1 MKTILSL
8 AVSFALAATILCP
21 GLAQAEDVPVLDNP
35 PTLFHYPKSNGMGY
49 CSVTVLSD
57 NAAAVNGGLSGNTI
71 TAEAGS
77 TIEVRLFCRYQ
88 YEKLFQTSTGARYK
102 ATVNGPVGTYKGP
115 AGGTQIGQE
124 SPKDPAHPGAELA
137 TGFAWKIK
145 VSSNQQITLGWDD
158 DQGHSDSLSLNIQ
171 TKAAPATASSVTTLS
186 TRTTQVEASVGEVT
200 RRSLRLEMGLLS
212 LYSGLTSAPTKKD
225 AHGPQLRLHGLFG
238 DGPTQ
243 LLVGGSASLL
253 FGHMPIGNAPNPPA
267 DGFNAEID
275 HRTLRLYADVGVRH
289 QFGDVLGLYLLG
301 GVGPGFSF
309 EDTAPI
315 SSGPDY
321 IRQSNTHA
329 FFGHHLTAGLE
340 IGYKSVFFNP
350 SIGWASN
357 WSKYPGEAGPEKAC
371 SAPTATAG
379 RECFER
385 KGGNFHH
392 AFIGLSVVVVR

>member
-1 MKTILSL
+1 MKNLLSSL
-8 AVSFALAATILCP
+8 ALASTILCS

-35 PTLFHYPKSNGMGY
+35 PALFHYPKSNGMQF

-71 TAEAGS
+71 IAEAGS
-77 TIEVRLFCRYQ
+77 NLEVRLFCRHQYQ
-88 YEKLFQTSTGARYK
+88 KEFQTSAGARYK
-102 ATVNGPVGTYKGP
+102 ATVNGPIGTYKGP

-124 SPKDPAHPGAELA
+124 SPKDPVHPGAELA
-137 TGFAWKIK
+137 TGFAWK
-145 VSSNQQITLGWDD
+145 VPASNRQLTLGWDD
-158 DQGHSDSLSLNIQ
+158 GQGHSDSLTLTLM
-171 TKAAPATASSVTTLS
+171 TKAAPATASSVATLT
-186 TRTTQVEASVGEVT
+186 TRTTQVEASVGEAS
-200 RRSLRLEMGLLS
+200 RRSLRLELGLLS
-212 LYSGLTSAPTKKD
+212 LYSGLNSAPTKKD
-225 AHGPQLRLHGLFG
+225 AHGPQLRVHGLFG

-243 LLVGGSASLL
+243 FMVGGSASLL
-253 FGHMPIGNAPNPPA
+253 FGHMPIGNAPNPA
-267 DGFNAEID
+267 SDGFNSEVD

-289 QFGDVLGLYLLG
+289 QVGDVLGLYALG
-301 GVGPGFSF
+301 GIGPGFSF

-340 IGYKSVFFNP
+340 LGYKNVFFNP
-350 SIGWASN
+350 SIGWAAN
-357 WSKYPGEAGPEKAC
+357 WSRYPGEAGPEKVC

-385 KGGNFHH
+385 KGGNFNHG
-392 AFIGLSVVVVR
+392 FIGLSIVVVR